1 MTKTTKE
8 FDEAYKKLNAEQRL
22 AVDTIEGP
30 VMLVAGPGT
39 GKTQTLAL
47 RIANIIRKTDTP
59 ASSIL
64 ALTYTESGAR
74 AMKSRLTDMIGSE
87 AYYAN
92 ISTFH
97 AFCQGVIKDNPDVF
111 TINPASEPLSDLEK
125 LKLIRGLIDNSNL
138 TVLRPTGA
146 PYHYASAIL
155 GAISDL
161 KREGV
166 DPKEFEELLIAE
178 DLFLRSDDVSELKKT
193 EIAKRQ
199 RNLAKNKELNLL
211 FRKYQSF
218 LKSEGSFDFEDMI
231 ASVVD
236 AFKVN
241 EELLFSCQ
249 EKYLY
254 ILVDEYQDT
263 NSAQNELMLLLAK
276 YWGEQANV
284 FVTGDPDQCLPGDTL
299 IATEDGEVP
308 IKNIK
313 IGDKVLSAV
322 GKGYTSY
329 VPVTNTFKNKRLAK
343 MITLTLETG
352 QVITSTHNHKMF
364 CYIPPREQTNY
375 WYVYLMF
382 KKGLGWR
389 IGTTIGLSHRLKL
402 EADADKI
409 VGIKKCDSE
418 AEARY
423 FELVYSLKYQ
433 IPTVVFKF
441 RNTMI
446 SGEWLTRLY
455 KEFDTIAN
463 AKKLANDLGINL
475 DEPHYQRD
483 GTIFGKGR
491 TKINLYMNSRSYR
504 TKYDKDG
511 LLKSPSIE
519 HELDIQT
526 KNPEVLR
533 ILEEK
538 GFKLRNQN
546 IGKGFRLVSHDLSY
560 LYKIGKK
567 LEGELDGILDIKSS
581 LGTNAIQH
589 KPTRIMQAGNVLEGN
604 YLPVR
609 VGNHIEYSKVISK
622 TEKFETITTYDLEVY
637 PSHNFIAGGVV
648 VHNSIMRFQ
657 GASIENQLSFVK
669 AYPNAVVITL
679 KQNYRSTQNILDLA
693 DSLITHNNLRISNV
707 VPGIDPHLIAVGAR
721 RGSPAYTAEL
731 SGNTAEVIFIA
742 EDIKHKIASGVAPS
756 NIAVIYHKNYEATA
770 IADILSKYGI
780 DYTVQGGANVLSD
793 PTVRNFIKILK
804 VIYEMRESS
813 EDEELFTILHY
824 DIFGID
830 PLDVLKIS
838 RTAGS
843 ARLTLFDVL
852 GNPDTL
858 ASLDLTTR
866 TKIEDTFTKLKTWSA
881 LDANKTFVEFFEE
894 VLNKSGYLN
903 WILDEGTVYKG
914 QVRGAGHRLAKINTL
929 FDEVKRMNRS
939 DHNLDLKGF
948 IENLEIMEDNHIRIE
963 ESNYG
968 VSRDAITLTTA
979 HKSKGLE
986 WEHVY
991 IYKAI
996 DGNWGNNKKAELI
1009 SLPDTLLQNVK
1020 PSDKEKNEDERRLF
1034 YVAMT
1039 RAKSN
1044 LTITRATTYSS
1055 YGSAQEASP
1064 TMFLEELNSDLLEQ
1078 VDVTQ
1083 VEETAHQHIETILRV
1098 HSPVDA
1104 EHNDREKA
1112 YLQDIVDNFK
1122 LAATSLN
1129 SYLFCAYKFKLDKL
1143 LKVPHAKKPHLTFGT
1158 SIHSALEHFYLKF
1171 KDDGVAPSLA
1181 YLLAEFRNSLTA
1193 SVITKA
1199 DLVVYLKKGEE
1210 ILTAYFNLNQTHFTL
1225 PLATEKNLRAVLG
1238 DPPRV
1243 GERQR
1248 VEAGIELT
1256 GKLDRLEWSD
1266 QASKLVRVVDYKTGK
1281 PKTMG
1286 QIEGTTQDSDGELAR
1301 QLEFYKLLIDSDPSI
1316 NYKFGEGMLDFVE
1329 EPELKGKSGERRFQV
1344 ADQQIEELKKTIYS
1358 TMESI
1363 RDLHFPRTTD
1373 LKKCEKCYF
1382 QDHCYPT
1389 GLPVN

>member
-8 FDEAYKKLNAEQRL
+8 FDEAYKKLNAEQCL

-74 AMKSRLTDMIGSE
+74 AMKSRLTSMIGSE

-111 TINPASEPLSDLEK
+111 TLNPSSEPLSDLEK
-125 LKLIRGLIDNSNL
+125 LKLIRTLIDNSSL

-155 GAISDL
+155 SAVSDL

-166 DPKEFEELLIAE
+166 DPDEFEELLIVE
-178 DLFLRSDDVSELKKT
+178 ELFLKSDDVSELKKT
-193 EIAKRQ
+193 EISKRQ

-211 FRKYQSF
+211 FRKYQSV

-231 ASVVD
+231 TSVVD
-236 AFKVN
+236 AFKQN

-299 IATEDGEVP
+299 IATENGEIP
-308 IKNIK
+308 IKNVQ

-343 MITLTLETG
+343 MITLSLETG

-433 IPTVVFKF
+433 IPTVIFKF
-441 RNTMI
+441 RNNMI

-455 KEFDTIAN
+455 KEFDTVAN

-483 GTIFGKGR
+483 GTTFGKGR

-560 LYKIGKK
+560 LYKIGKE

-581 LGTNAIQH
+581 LGTHAIQH

-609 VGNHIEYSKVISK
+609 VGNHIEYSKVIGK
-622 TEKFETITTYDLEVY
+622 TEKFEEITTYDLEVY
-637 PSHNFIAGGVV
+637 PSHNFIANGVV

-669 AYPNAVVITL
+669 AYPNATVITL
-679 KQNYRSTQNILDLA
+679 KQNYRSTQNVLDAA
-693 DSLITHNNLRISNV
+693 DSLITHNNLRINDV
-707 VPGIDPHLIAVGAR
+707 VQDIDPHLNSQIGA
-721 RGSPAYTAEL
+721 GDKIGIAEL
-731 SGNTAEVIFIA
+731 SGNTAEIIFIA
-742 EDIKHKIASGVAPS
+742 EDIKRKIESGVAPS
-756 NIAVIYHKNYEATA
+756 DIAVIYHKNFESNA

-804 VIYEMRESS
+804 VIYEMRESR
-813 EDEELFTILHY
+813 EDEDLFTILHY

-838 RTAGS
+838 RSAGS
-843 ARLTLFDVL
+843 SRLTLFDIL
-852 GNPDTL
+852 GNLDSL
-858 ASLDLTTR
+858 SLLDLSSR
-866 TKIEDTFTKLKTWSA
+866 KQIDETFTKLKNWSA
-881 LDANKTFVEFFEE
+881 LDANKTFVEFFE
-894 VLNKSGYLN
+894 
-903 WILDEGTVYKG
+903 
-914 QVRGAGHRLAKINTL
+914 
-929 FDEVKRMNRS
+929 
-939 DHNLDLKGF
+939 
-948 IENLEIMEDNHIRIE
+948 
-963 ESNYG
+963 
-968 VSRDAITLTTA
+968 
-979 HKSKGLE
+979 
-986 WEHVY
+986 
-991 IYKAI
+991 
-996 DGNWGNNKKAELI
+996 
-1009 SLPDTLLQNVK
+1009 
-1020 PSDKEKNEDERRLF
+1020 
-1034 YVAMT
+1034 
-1039 RAKSN
+1039 
-1044 LTITRATTYSS
+1044 
-1055 YGSAQEASP
+1055 
-1064 TMFLEELNSDLLEQ
+1064 
-1078 VDVTQ
+1078 
-1083 VEETAHQHIETILRV
+1083 
-1098 HSPVDA
+1098 
-1104 EHNDREKA
+1104 
-1112 YLQDIVDNFK
+1112 
-1122 LAATSLN
+1122 
-1129 SYLFCAYKFKLDKL
+1129 KF
-1143 LKVPHAKKPHLTFGT
+1143 
-1158 SIHSALEHFYLKF
+1158 
-1171 KDDGVAPSLA
+1171 
-1181 YLLAEFRNSLTA
+1181 
-1193 SVITKA
+1193 
-1199 DLVVYLKKGEE
+1199 
-1210 ILTAYFNLNQTHFTL
+1210 
-1225 PLATEKNLRAVLG
+1225 
-1238 DPPRV
+1238 
-1243 GERQR
+1243 
-1248 VEAGIELT
+1248 
-1256 GKLDRLEWSD
+1256 
-1266 QASKLVRVVDYKTGK
+1266 
-1281 PKTMG
+1281 
-1286 QIEGTTQDSDGELAR
+1286 
-1301 QLEFYKLLIDSDPSI
+1301 
-1316 NYKFGEGMLDFVE
+1316 
-1329 EPELKGKSGERRFQV
+1329 
-1344 ADQQIEELKKTIYS
+1344 
-1358 TMESI
+1358 
-1363 RDLHFPRTTD
+1363 
-1373 LKKCEKCYF
+1373 
-1382 QDHCYPT
+1382 
-1389 GLPVN
+1389 

>member
-1 MTKTTKE
+1 MTKTTKK
-8 FDEAYKKLNAEQRL
+8 FDESYKALNAEQRL

-47 RIANIIRKTDTP
+47 RIANVIRQTDTP

-74 AMKSRLTDMIGSE
+74 AMKSRLTEMIGFE

-97 AFCQGVIKDNPDVF
+97 AFCQGVIKDNPDIF
-111 TINPASEPLSDLEK
+111 MLNPASEPLSDLER
-125 LKLIRGLIDNSNL
+125 LKLIRRLIDSSNL
-138 TVLRPTGA
+138 SVLRPAGA

-155 GAISDL
+155 TAISDL
-161 KREGV
+161 KREGI
-166 DPKEFEELLIAE
+166 DPAEFEELLIAE
-178 DLFLRSDDVSELKKT
+178 DHFLKSDGVAELKKT
-193 EIAKRQ
+193 EVTRRQ
-199 RNLAKNKELNLL
+199 RNLTKNKELNLL
-211 FRKYQSF
+211 FRKYQRV
-218 LKSEGSFDFEDMI
+218 LKDEGSFDFEDMI
-231 ASVVD
+231 TSVVD
-236 AFKVN
+236 AFKQN

-276 YWGEQANV
+276 YWGTEANV

-299 IATEDGEVP
+299 ITTENGEIP
-308 IKNIK
+308 IKNIQ

-329 VPVTNTFKNKRLAK
+329 APVTNTFKNKRLAK

-382 KKGLGWR
+382 RKGLGWR

-433 IPTVVFKF
+433 IPTVIFKF
-441 RNTMI
+441 RNTLI

-483 GTIFGKGR
+483 GTTFGKGR

-519 HELDIQT
+519 HELDVQT

-546 IGKGFRLVSHDLSY
+546 IGKGFRLVSHNLSY
-560 LYKIGKK
+560 LYKIGKE
-567 LEGELDGILDIKSS
+567 LELELGGMLDIKSS
-581 LGTNAIQH
+581 LGTHAIQH
-589 KPTRIMQAGNVLEGN
+589 KPTRIMQAGNVLVGN
-604 YLPVR
+604 YLPVK

-622 TEKFETITTYDLEVY
+622 TEKFEKITTYDLEVY

-669 AYPNAVVITL
+669 AYPGATVITL

-693 DSLITHNNLRISNV
+693 DSLITHNNLRISDV
-707 VPGIDPHLIAVGAR
+707 VKGLDSHLTSQIGA
-721 RGSPAYTAEL
+721 GDKIGVAEL
-731 SGNTAEVIFIA
+731 SGNTAEIIFIA
-742 EDIKHKIASGVAPS
+742 EDIKQKIQSGVAAGD
-756 NIAVIYHKNYEATA
+756 IAVIYHKNFEATA
-770 IADILSKYGI
+770 IADTLSKYGI

-793 PTVRNFIKILK
+793 PTVRNFLKILK
-804 VIYEMRESS
+804 VIYEMRQSQ
-813 EDEELFTILHY
+813 EDEDLFTILHY

-830 PLDVLKIS
+830 PLDVLKIA
-838 RTAGS
+838 RAAGD

-852 GNPDTL
+852 GNPELL
-858 ASLDLTTR
+858 AGLELTSR
-866 TKIEDTFTKLKTWSA
+866 PKIEATFTQLKNWQS
-881 LDANKTFVEFFEE
+881 LDANKTFTEFFEE
-894 VLNKSGYLN
+894 VLNASGYLN
-903 WILDEGTVYKG
+903 WILDEGDIYPGQNKG
-914 QVRGAGHRLAKINTL
+914 AHHRLAKINTL

-939 DHNLDLKGF
+939 DHHLDLRGF
-948 IENLEIMEDNHIRIE
+948 IDNLEIMEANNLRLE

-968 VSRDAITLTTA
+968 VSRNAITLTTA

-991 IYKAI
+991 IYKSI
-996 DGNWGNNKKAELI
+996 DGNWGNSKKAELI
-1009 SLPDTLLQNVK
+1009 SLPANLLQNVK

-1039 RAKSN
+1039 RAKSA
-1044 LTITRATTYSS
+1044 LTITRAKSYSS
-1055 YGSAQEASP
+1055 YGKAQEASP
-1064 TMFLEELNSDLLEQ
+1064 TMFLEELNGELLESI
-1078 VDVTQ
+1078 DVTQ
-1083 VEETAHQHIETILRV
+1083 VEETAHKHIENILGTQV
-1098 HSPVDA
+1098 VQDTPES
-1104 EHNDREKA
+1104 EKA
-1112 YLQDIVDNFK
+1112 YLQDIVGDFK

-1129 SYLFCAYKFKLDKL
+1129 SYLYCAYKFKLDKL
-1143 LKVPHAKKPHLTFGT
+1143 LKVPHAKKAHLTFGT
-1158 SIHSALEHFYLKF
+1158 AIHSALEKFYLKF
-1171 KDDGVAPSLA
+1171 KDDGVSPTLD
-1181 YLLAEFRNSLTA
+1181 YLLSQYRASLT
-1193 SVITKA
+1193 SSIITKQ
-1199 DLVVYLKKGEE
+1199 DLAVYSKKGEE
-1210 ILTAYFNLNQTHFTL
+1210 VLSAYFNLNQTHFSL
-1225 PLATEKNLRAVLG
+1225 PLATEKNLRANLR
-1238 DPPRV
+1238 D
-1243 GERQR
+1243 
-1248 VEAGIELT
+1248 IELT

-1266 QASKLVRVVDYKTGK
+1266 KAARLVRVVDYKTGK

-1286 QIEGTTQDSDGELAR
+1286 QIEGTTQDSDGELRR
-1301 QLEFYKLLIDSDPSI
+1301 QLEFYKLLIDSDKSL

-1329 EPELKGKSGERRFQV
+1329 EPQLKGKSGERRFQV
-1344 ADQQIEELKKTIYS
+1344 TDEQIGELKKTILA
-1358 TMESI
+1358 TMTAI
-1363 RDLHFPRTTD
+1363 RSLSFPRTTN

-1382 QDHCYPT
+1382 LDHCYPS
-1389 GLPVN
+1389 GLPNS